1 MFGDCSSHNIRQK
14 KKHYKNNELEDK
26 FKKGMSINTYKILG
40 KQPTERVKTTDD
52 FLLDKRF

>member
-14 KKHYKNNELEDK
+14 KKHYKNNDLV
-26 FKKGMSINTYKILG
+26 NTYKILG

-52 FLLDKRF
+52 FLLNKRF